1 MHSGSKFE
9 TVHTVLFDFG
19 GVLADEGFRNGLA
32 AIGRMSGL
40 VEEDVVLR
48 GHELVLR
55 TGYVTGRAGEGHWWD
70 TLRNEAHVRGTDEAL
85 RLEILERFT
94 LRPEMLGLV
103 EQLKN
108 RGLTVGVLSDQ
119 TNWLD
124 ELDARFGF
132 YGSFDYIFNSFHM
145 GKSKNDAS
153 HFDDVLRLL
162 NRKGQ
167 EVLFIDDNAGHVG
180 RAVERGWKAIL
191 FRDLDG
197 FLQELSGHLPP
208 ELPTTSINR

>member
-1 MHSGSKFE
+1 MPSDSKIK
-9 TVHTVLFDFG
+9 TINTVLFDFG

-40 VEEDVVLR
+40 VEEDVILK

-70 TLRNEAHVRGTDEAL
+70 TLRGEAHVHGTDEAL

-94 LRPEMLGLV
+94 LRPRMLDLV

-108 RGLTVGVLSDQ
+108 RGFIVGILSDQ

-124 ELDARFGF
+124 ELDDRFGF
-132 YGSFDYIFNSFHM
+132 YGSFDYIFNSYHM
-145 GKSKNDAS
+145 GKSKNDGS

-167 EVLFIDDNAGHVG
+167 EVLFIDDTAGHVG

-191 FRDLDG
+191 YRDLDG
-197 FLQELSGHLPP
+197 FLQELSGHLPL
-208 ELPTTSINR
+208 ELPTSSINR

>member
-1 MHSGSKFE
+1 MPSDATFK
-9 TVHTVLFDFG
+9 TVNTVLFDFG

-40 VEEDVVLR
+40 VEEDVILE
-48 GHELVLR
+48 GHGLVLR
-55 TGYVTGRAGEGHWWD
+55 TGYVTGRVGEGHWWD
-70 TLRNEAHVRGTDEAL
+70 TLRGEAHVRGTDEAL

-124 ELDARFGF
+124 ELDDRFGF
-132 YGSFDYIFNSFHM
+132 YSSFDYIFNSFHM

-162 NRKGQ
+162 NRNGQ
-167 EVLFIDDNAGHVG
+167 EVLFIDDNAGHVS
-180 RAVERGWKAIL
+180 RAVERGWNTIL
-191 FRDLDG
+191 YTDVDG

-208 ELPTTSINR
+208 ELPASSIKR

>member
-1 MHSGSKFE
+1 MPSNSEFK
-9 TVHTVLFDFG
+9 TVNTVLFDFG

-40 VEEDVVLR
+40 VEEDVIR
-48 GHELVLR
+48 KGHELVLR

-85 RLEILERFT
+85 RFEILERFT
-94 LRPEMLGLV
+94 LRPRMLGLV

-108 RGLTVGVLSDQ
+108 RGFTVGILSDQ

-124 ELDARFGF
+124 ELDDRFGL
-132 YGSFDYIFNSFHM
+132 YGLFDYIFNSFHM
-145 GKSKNDAS
+145 GKSKNDPT

-162 NRKGQ
+162 NRQGQ
-167 EVLFIDDNAGHVG
+167 EVLFIDDSDGHVG

-191 FRDLDG
+191 YGKEDG
-197 FLQELSGHLPP
+197 FLQELPGHLPP
-208 ELPTTSINR
+208 ELPPSSIKR

>member
-1 MHSGSKFE
+1 
-9 TVHTVLFDFG
+9 
-19 GVLADEGFRNGLA
+19 
-32 AIGRMSGL
+32 
-40 VEEDVVLR
+40 
-48 GHELVLR
+48 
-55 TGYVTGRAGEGHWWD
+55 
-70 TLRNEAHVRGTDEAL
+70 
-85 RLEILERFT
+85 
-94 LRPEMLGLV
+94 MLGLV

-108 RGLTVGVLSDQ
+108 RGFTVGILSDQ

-124 ELDARFGF
+124 ELDDRFGF

-191 FRDLDG
+191 YRDLDG

-208 ELPTTSINR
+208 EPPASSIKR

>member
-1 MHSGSKFE
+1 MPTDSKFK
-9 TVHTVLFDFG
+9 TVNTVLFDFG

-40 VEEDVVLR
+40 VEEDIILK

-55 TGYVTGRAGEGHWWD
+55 TGYVTGKAGEGHWWD
-70 TLRNEAHVRGTDEAL
+70 TLRGEAHVRGTDEAL

-103 EQLKN
+103 EQLNN
-108 RGLTVGVLSDQ
+108 RGFTVGILSDQ

-124 ELDARFGF
+124 ELDDRFGF

-180 RAVERGWKAIL
+180 RAVERGWKTIL
-191 FRDLDG
+191 YSDLDG

-208 ELPTTSINR
+208 ELRTSSINR